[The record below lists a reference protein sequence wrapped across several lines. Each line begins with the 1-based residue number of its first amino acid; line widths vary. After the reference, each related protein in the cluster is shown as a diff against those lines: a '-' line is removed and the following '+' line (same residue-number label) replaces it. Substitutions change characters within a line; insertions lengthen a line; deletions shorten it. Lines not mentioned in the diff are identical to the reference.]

1 MAWTP
6 YEVLMGLLSSG
17 WRFLRG
23 LAGRPPRASVM
34 LPDQVITHDPA
45 ASKPHDLDDPFH
57 SPEVQENIG
66 KIIAQTR
73 MKKPDQEPR

>member
-1 MAWTP
+1 
-6 YEVLMGLLSSG
+6 MGLLSSA

-23 LAGRPPRASVM
+23 RTGSRAPGIV
-34 LPDQVITHDPA
+34 PDQVITHDPA

-73 MKKPDQEPR
+73 MKKPGPEPR